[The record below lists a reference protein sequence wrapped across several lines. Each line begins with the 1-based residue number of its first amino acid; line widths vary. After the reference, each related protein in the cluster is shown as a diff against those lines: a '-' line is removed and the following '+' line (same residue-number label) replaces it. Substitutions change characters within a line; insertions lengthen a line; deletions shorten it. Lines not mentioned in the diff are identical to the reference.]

1 MKDDLLHEA
10 RVKDDDLLYEAWGV
24 IANAGNAPTNWRI
37 NGTTDHL
44 TPLERE
50 WVEAAERWRNKW
62 HDTLVVK
69 GMGHEMVVTLSE
81 RRGLA
86 VQFRCNMDVD
96 APCRTRCPQHCES
109 DCEHDKEPGH
119 PCAYLPWMDGDMY
132 GDYYV
137 GPDVP
142 AFASGP
148 VEFVWNGDGYDWRY
162 QDGWFEQ

>member
-1 MKDDLLHEA
+1 MTGDENWERIVAAMAQERGITPAEMEQRL
-10 RVKDDDLLYEAWGV
+10 
-24 IANAGNAPTNWRI
+24 INAAQSW
-37 NGTTDHL
+37 
-44 TPLERE
+44 ERE

-69 GMGHEMVVTLSE
+69 GMDHEIVVTLSE

-86 VQFRCNMDVD
+86 VQFRCNMGDD
-96 APCRTRCPQHCES
+96 EPCRTRCPQRCES

-119 PCAYLPWMDGDMY
+119 PCAYLPWMD